1 MNTPDENDERT
12 NDHPENDRTE
22 PITSRTELTRIQDA
36 TPTTTFSELLYDAP
50 DDDIRLENLDLA
62 GDADAPD
69 EESALTESSR
79 VSGWGRVLRGNR
91 TLWIVAASAV
101 VCLVAGLL
109 VGRFVL
115 TPEDASADA
124 PDPGLVTAPVEF
136 GELTNDVTL
145 RADVGYADAVDVKV
159 DTSGLSGGAA
169 VVTMAPP
176 AVGTVLNPLSVALE
190 VAGRPV
196 IVLPG
201 ELPAYRTMKFG
212 TSGPDVL
219 QLKQALAGLGF
230 GVGDVKSNLYD
241 QATAE
246 AVGALYAKA
255 GYPVPESE
263 EEGAEDAVAEAEKAV
278 RTAND
283 GVTSAEEALA
293 EAGAGPGRSEL
304 LDLDVN
310 VAAAEAGL
318 AEAKKTGEGV
328 QQAEWDLQKARVA
341 REEALAPKN
350 TSAEQAALASAKEDV
365 MAAEKD
371 LEEAR
376 QNALPFLP
384 ASEVLFLTELPRR
397 VDEVKVKRGAVLS
410 EAAMTV
416 SGATIRLTGA
426 AAEADG
432 ALIKKGG
439 EATFELTGGD
449 GTEFHAVIAAVAKG
463 EGESSRWTVILEPDP
478 LKPEQIEALKGQN
491 VRVKVPVG
499 KTEGEVLS
507 VPLAAVT
514 AGPGGESR
522 VEVVDSDPR
531 EGDEAKT
538 HVVVVETGLAAKGAV
553 EVTPVE
559 GELDKG
565 DLVVIGE

>member
-1 MNTPDENDERT
+1 MTHHDENEHDT
-12 NDHPENDRTE
+12 QSHPTEPTTARTE
-22 PITSRTELTRIQDA
+22 IVRINDE
-36 TPTTTFSELLYDAP
+36 TPSTTFTKLLYDSAGEDARDSDLERAEGVP
-50 DDDIRLENLDLA
+50 DEGVA
-62 GDADAPD
+62 D
-69 EESALTESSR
+69 EESSEDTSR

-115 TPEDASADA
+115 TPEDASAET
-124 PDPGLVTAPVEF
+124 PDPGLVTAPVEYR
-136 GELTNDVTL
+136 ELTNDVTL
-145 RADVGYADAVDVKV
+145 RADVGYADAVEVKV
-159 DTSGLSGGAA
+159 DTSALSGGAA
-169 VVTMAPP
+169 VVTLPPP
-176 AVGTVLNPLSVALE
+176 AVGTVLTPLSVALE
-190 VAGRPV
+190 VVGRPV

-230 GVGDVKSNLYD
+230 GVGDVNSNVFD

-246 AVGALYAKA
+246 AVGALYAKV
-255 GYPVPESE
+255 GYPAPEPE
-263 EEGAEDAVAEAEKAV
+263 EEGADDAVAQAEKAV

-283 GVTSAEEALA
+283 GVASAEKAVA
-293 EAGAGPGRSEL
+293 EAGAGPSRSEL
-304 LDLDVN
+304 LDLDVA
-310 VAAAEAGL
+310 VAAAEQAL
-318 AEAKKTGEGV
+318 AAAKRTGEGI

-341 REEALAPKN
+341 REDALAPKD
-350 TSAEQAALASAKEDV
+350 TSAEQSALTSAREDV
-365 MAAEKD
+365 TAAEKD

-376 QNALPFLP
+376 QDALPYLP

-397 VDEVKVKRGAVLS
+397 VDEVKVKRGDVLAD
-410 EAAMTV
+410 AALTV

-432 ALIKKGG
+432 ALIAKGG
-439 EATFELTGGD
+439 DATFELPD
-449 GTEFHAVIAAVAKG
+449 GTEHHAKIAAVSKG
-463 EGESSRWTVILEPDP
+463 EGESKRWTVVLEPDP
-478 LKPEQIEALKGQN
+478 LTPEQIEALKGQN
-491 VRVKVPVG
+491 VKVSVPVG
-499 KTEGEVLS
+499 KTEGKVLS
-507 VPLAAVT
+507 VPVAAVT

-522 VEVVDSDPR
+522 IEVVDSDPR
-531 EGDEAKT
+531 DGDEAKT
-538 HVVVVETGLAAKGAV
+538 HLVVVETGLAAKGAV

-559 GELDKG
+559 GELENG

>member
-1 MNTPDENDERT
+1 M
-12 NDHPENDRTE
+12 
-22 PITSRTELTRIQDA
+22 
-36 TPTTTFSELLYDAP
+36 
-50 DDDIRLENLDLA
+50 
-62 GDADAPD
+62 
-69 EESALTESSR
+69 
-79 VSGWGRVLRGNR
+79 SGWGRVLRGNR

-145 RADVGYADAVDVKV
+145 RADVGYADAVDVKI

-190 VAGRPV
+190 VADRPV

-212 TSGPDVL
+212 ASGQDVL

-365 MAAEKD
+365 TAAEKD

-397 VDEVKVKRGAVLS
+397 VDEVKVKRGAVLTD
-410 EAAMTV
+410 AAMTI

-432 ALIKKGG
+432 ALIKKGS

>member
-1 MNTPDENDERT
+1 MTHHDENEHDTQSQQMEPKT
-12 NDHPENDRTE
+12 ARTE
-22 PITSRTELTRIQDA
+22 IVRIDDE
-36 TPTTTFSELLYDAP
+36 TPTTTFTKLLYGSTGA
-50 DDDIRLENLDLA
+50 DDRDGDLERA
-62 GDADAPD
+62 ESAPD
-69 EESALTESSR
+69 EGVTDEELSEDTSR
-79 VSGWGRVLRGNR
+79 VSGWGRVIRGNR
-91 TLWIVAASAV
+91 ALWIVAASAV

-115 TPEDASADA
+115 TPADASAET
-124 PDPGLVTAPVEF
+124 PEPGLVTAPVEY

-145 RADVGYADAVDVKV
+145 RADVGYADAVEVKV
-159 DTSGLSGGAA
+159 DTSALSSGAA
-169 VVTMAPP
+169 VVTLPPP
-176 AVGTVLNPLSVALE
+176 AVGTVLNPLSIALE
-190 VAGRPV
+190 VSGRPV

-230 GVGDVKSNLYD
+230 GVGDVNSNLFD

-246 AVGALYAKA
+246 AVGALYSKA
-255 GYPVPESE
+255 GYPVPEAE
-263 EEGAEDAVAEAEKAV
+263 EEGAEDAVALAEKAV

-283 GVTSAEEALA
+283 GVASAEKTVA
-293 EAGAGPGRSEL
+293 EAGAGPSRSEL
-304 LDLDVN
+304 LALDIA
-310 VAAAEAGL
+310 VASAEQAL
-318 AEAKKTGEGV
+318 TDAKKTGDGV
-328 QQAEWDLQKARVA
+328 QQAEWDLQQARVD
-341 REEALAPKN
+341 RDEALAPKD
-350 TSAEQAALASAKEDV
+350 TSSEQAALDSAREDV
-365 MAAEKD
+365 TAAEKD
-371 LEEAR
+371 LEDAR
-376 QNALPFLP
+376 QDALPFLP

-397 VDEVKVKRGAVLS
+397 VDAVNVKRGDVLS
-410 EAAMTV
+410 DAAMTV

-426 AAEADG
+426 AAAADG
-432 ALIKKGG
+432 ELITKGG
-439 EATFELTGGD
+439 DATFELAD
-449 GTEFHAVIAAVAKG
+449 GTEHHAKIAAVSQGKG
-463 EGESSRWTVILEPDP
+463 DSARWTVILEPDP
-478 LKPEQIEALKGQN
+478 LKPEQIEALKGTN

-538 HVVVVETGLAAKGAV
+538 HIIVVETGLAAKGAV
-553 EVTPVE
+553 EVTPIE

>member
-1 MNTPDENDERT
+1 MTHHDENEPDAPS
-12 NDHPENDRTE
+12 HPTEPMDARTE
-22 PITSRTELTRIQDA
+22 IVRIEDE
-36 TPTTTFSELLYDAP
+36 TPTTTFTKLLYDST
-50 DDDIRLENLDLA
+50 DGEV
-62 GDADAPD
+62 GDADPERAED
-69 EESALTESSR
+69 VSDDAASEDTSH
-79 VSGWGRVLRGNR
+79 VSGWGRVIRGNR
-91 TLWIVAASAV
+91 ALWIVAASAV

-115 TPEDASADA
+115 TPADASAET
-124 PDPGLVTAPVEF
+124 PEPGLVTAPVEF

-145 RADVGYADAVDVKV
+145 RADVGYADAVEVKV
-159 DTSGLSGGAA
+159 DTSALSSGAA
-169 VVTMAPP
+169 VVTLAPP

-219 QLKQALAGLGF
+219 QLKQALVGLGF
-230 GVGDVKSNLYD
+230 GVGDVNSNLFD
-241 QATAE
+241 QATAD
-246 AVGALYAKA
+246 AVGALYSKA
-255 GYPVPESE
+255 GYPVPEAE
-263 EEGAEDAVAEAEKAV
+263 EEGAEDAVALAEKAV

-283 GVTSAEEALA
+283 GVASAEKAVA

-304 LDLDVN
+304 LDLDVA
-310 VAAAEAGL
+310 VAAAEQAL
-318 AEAKKTGEGV
+318 AEAKKTGDGV

-341 REEALAPKN
+341 REEALAPKD
-350 TSAEQAALASAKEDV
+350 TSAEQAALDSAREDV
-365 MAAEKD
+365 AAAEKD

-376 QNALPFLP
+376 QDALPFLP

-397 VDEVKVKRGAVLS
+397 VDEVKVKRGDVLAD
-410 EAAMTV
+410 AAMTV

-426 AAEADG
+426 AAAADG
-432 ALIKKGG
+432 ELIAKGG
-439 EATFELTGGD
+439 DATFELAD
-449 GTEFHAVIAAVAKG
+449 GTEHHAKIAEVSQGKG
-463 EGESSRWTVILEPDP
+463 DSARWTVILEPDP
-478 LKPEQIEALKGQN
+478 LKPEQIEALKGTN

-507 VPLAAVT
+507 VPVAAVT

-531 EGDEAKT
+531 DGDEAKT
-538 HVVVVETGLAAKGAV
+538 HMVVVETGLAAKGAV

-559 GELDKG
+559 GELEKG